1 MAAAPYVDLLVQFMI
16 QDEVRTNGWQSGL
29 ISSEGLPKPSFN
41 SFMLPIVVAA
51 RAGLHTTM
59 WGQWRPGVGRRTY
72 QLERSTPDGW
82 QPIGTAALTDLR
94 GTYLRIVS
102 APPGTRF
109 RVLALQTATV
119 SRPVIVR

>member
-1 MAAAPYVDLLVQFMI
+1 ML
-16 QDEVRTNGWQSGL
+16 QDEARPNRWQSGL
-29 ISSEGLPKPSFN
+29 ISSTGMFKPAFN

-51 RAGLHTTM
+51 RTGRRTTI
-59 WGQWRPGVGRRTY
+59 WGQVRPGLGRRTY

-94 GTYLRIVS
+94 GTYMRVVS